1 MYILELFFHT
11 LHLLNLY
18 PRRNKTDKQTGR
30 ETGRRQI
37 NILWYPNMHEFALSE
52 NTGLFLSK
60 KGNKWKSMWAI
71 TWSMWTKCSCVSSI
85 ISHCIWSQNICLTKL
100 HNGSCSLQ
108 KNFCNCGVQRITST
122 IQCEDSTYST
132 TQSTSCSTPQSTVW
146 RELTWN

>member
-1 MYILELFFHT
+1 MIYFSFYIV
-11 LHLLNLY
+11 NLVHIRIILSY
-18 PRRNKTDKQTGR
+18 ITSFKFASEKKQNRQTDRQRDRQT
-30 ETGRRQI
+30 TDMHI

-108 KNFCNCGVQRITST
+108 KNFCNFGVQRITST
-122 IQCEDSTYST
+122 I
-132 TQSTSCSTPQSTVW
+132 
-146 RELTWN
+146 